1 MPVCYIHKELFYYLP
16 DHDWFLLLFWYVLMA
31 YVIYLDMIFLYSTC
45 SIDLILIYLRIDIFW
60 SYLTLLLNFCAF
72 VLEIISILLVFAIKV
87 IMIYEINERF
97 DMEKLEIILQKHNNN
112 RYEKGSLEL
121 LETN

>member
-1 MPVCYIHKELFYYLP
+1 MS
-16 DHDWFLLLFWYVLMA
+16 
-31 YVIYLDMIFLYSTC
+31 MIFLYSTC

-112 RYEKGSLEL
+112 RYEKESLEL

>member
-1 MPVCYIHKELFYYLP
+1 MS
-16 DHDWFLLLFWYVLMA
+16 
-31 YVIYLDMIFLYSTC
+31 MIFLYSTC

-72 VLEIISILLVFAIKV
+72 VLKIISILLVFAIKV

-112 RYEKGSLEL
+112 RYEKESLEL

>member
-1 MPVCYIHKELFYYLP
+1 
-16 DHDWFLLLFWYVLMA
+16 
-31 YVIYLDMIFLYSTC
+31 MIFLYSTC

-72 VLEIISILLVFAIKV
+72 VLKIISILLVFAIKV

-112 RYEKGSLEL
+112 RYEKESLEL